1 MRITTA
7 IKDTASTNLP
17 LKNYSQP
24 HWMSEE
30 TKCAID
36 GKHKIRKVN
45 GPSSSEY
52 KIAKAE
58 SKKLVKKDKLKQI
71 ERDINL
77 LSSLPPHKQ
86 YYYAALKRL
95 KGVVPPKKK

>member
-1 MRITTA
+1 
-7 IKDTASTNLP
+7 
-17 LKNYSQP
+17 
-24 HWMSEE
+24 MSEE
-30 TKCAID
+30 AKCAID
-36 GKHKIRKVN
+36 GKHKIRKAN

-77 LSSLPPHKQ
+77 LSSLPPLKQ
-86 YYYAALKRL
+86 YYAALKRF
-95 KGVVPPKKK
+95 KAKPKNISWGIQDNNGTVLTSKENNC